1 MFPVLS
7 YPDSG
12 LHDLD
17 EIWENVLGKIS
28 IYIIKICRS

>member
-1 MFPVLS
+1 MLSALS

-12 LHDLD
+12 LYDLD
-17 EIWENVLGKIS
+17 RMEIVLRKIS

>member
-1 MFPVLS
+1 MFSALS

-17 EIWENVLGKIS
+17 RMEKCIEKN
-28 IYIIKICRS
+28 IYLYN

>member
-1 MFPVLS
+1 MFSVLS

-17 EIWENVLGKIS
+17 RMENELRKIS
-28 IYIIKICRS
+28 IYIIRICRS

>member
-1 MFPVLS
+1 MLPVLS

-17 EIWENVLGKIS
+17 RMENVLRKIS